1 MSWNSIVNYPKYL
14 KEKLN
19 LSTKIFRKQKT
30 SLYALLLLLFFLPIS
45 ILVVKKSTWLVPKAQ
60 TPNQSADPGNAY
72 DFIPDIIFGK
82 AGFGEIVPNQVTGN
96 RVFLPA
102 GITVD
107 RGTSPNRIYVWDSG
121 NSRIL
126 GFTSLGTCES
136 GANTGRPCTNN
147 LDCPSSVCQINSTKN
162 ADLVFGQ
169 PDLFHAACNG
179 DSTIKANPSAATLCS
194 QRHPNQISLIEGPE
208 PNNMAVDQNHNL
220 YVVDKWNNRAL
231 KYNDPFNPDKTEGK
245 GDNIADQVWGQ
256 PDFFSR
262 SCNRNEND
270 DCHIVANP
278 TSNSLCLD
286 CHNLNVINS
295 EFNSSGLDVEPDGSR
310 LWIADGANH
319 RVLRFPADS
328 GDADLVIG
336 QPDFSSR
343 NPNGCVS
350 YPNLPAEDALC
361 RPKVAKYSP
370 LTNQLYILDWAD
382 EINLFRILIYDPPF
396 TNNKMAPS
404 EIIYGGPTDQ
414 YRDLIVNQERSDWSY
429 HRLSRPL
436 GLALDPFAPSAFW
449 LTDNNHNRA
458 LYFQKIAG
466 KWQPT
471 KVLPQP
477 NLERIQKFGSF
488 NCSNLPEE
496 ERWRCFVN
504 PSGSAGIDSEGNIYL
519 ESNFHEQILRFSAPI
534 PTPLAEATG
543 DEGIG
548 YAAENVFLK
557 QQENASADQMVGIN
571 FIGPAG
577 IHTPNAAL
585 TVNYTGG
592 AKQLFVQDKFR
603 VLVWNDYTN
612 KVSNSPADYVLF
624 QNDFNSQLTNVNN
637 QANNWLVRQ
646 MVADSQGRIWMA
658 KESQGV
664 YVFQGPISTSP
675 ATPTIIPLTLNLKNS
690 SRPINLGLISGL
702 AYDENEDCLWVADA
716 DNYRVVRINHPL
728 DPNQRI
734 VDLVLGQPNLDSIK
748 PNRSKDDRS
757 DPQNCPNMQPDSFAS
772 LSKIYLDNFKNLYVV
787 DATHELAWCSN
798 NRLIEYDKTD
808 LTAKLEEGKVFLAD
822 NELVPKRVYG
832 RSGFTTSEKN
842 KYSDENKPNAPF
854 SISFTSDNRMLI
866 GAEGYGNKNYKRIYL
881 LNNPL
886 PNCQTSCRVD
896 EDYLELAPG
905 AIPQFGLSY
914 LIPLSVSQPDEVF
927 WDKSN
932 NLIVL
937 DHAWSRVLFFKT
949 PLPPAPTPT
958 NVPNCATVGRNC
970 TSVPCCTSQG
980 TVCTKITSSYYQCQ
994 IPGASSQ
1001 EGNQTPTDVPN
1012 CATVGRNCISTPCCA
1027 SQGTVCT
1034 PIVPNYSQC
1043 LVPTVATGTT
1053 TPTRVPTSSP
1063 TPTIIPTPNAPSP
1076 TSGPI
1081 SGPII
1086 KDFSSVADTFIY
1098 NSAASENSNFG
1109 SQGNLRTSFWSST
1122 DIRQSLI
1129 KFELSEIP
1137 VSANVTSAI
1146 LSLESVAWG
1155 GKGTT
1160 VSLYKLLQDWDEL
1173 TVTWKNKPNQD
1184 TLLLGSFNVTSLGK
1198 HQLNLTPIVQSWIN
1212 NPNTNK
1218 GLLLKIEVKGFDL
1231 YFASRENNNL
1241 TKRPKL
1247 TVTYT
1252 IP

>member
-1 MSWNSIVNYPKYL
+1 MSWNNKVNYF

-19 LSTKIFRKQKT
+19 LSTKIFQKQKT

-60 TPNQSADPGNAY
+60 TPNQSAGPGNAY
-72 DFIPDIIFGK
+72 DFVPDIIFGK
-82 AGFGEIVPNQVTGN
+82 AGLGEIVPNQVTGN

-126 GFTSLGTCES
+126 GFASLGTCES
-136 GANTGRPCTNN
+136 GVNAGQPCTNN

-169 PDLFHAACNG
+169 PDLFHASCNG

-194 QRHPNQISLIEGPE
+194 QRHPYQISLIEGPE

-231 KYNDPFNPDKTEGK
+231 KYNDPFSPDKTEGK
-245 GDNIADQVWGQ
+245 GDNIADRVWGQ

-262 SCNRNEND
+262 NCNRNEND

-286 CHNLNVINS
+286 CHNLNVLNS
-295 EFNSSGLDVEPDGSR
+295 EFNASGLDIEPDGSH
-310 LWIADGANH
+310 LWVADGANH
-319 RVLRFPADS
+319 RVLRFPIDS
-328 GDADLVIG
+328 GDSDLVIG
-336 QPDFSSR
+336 QSDFSSR
-343 NPNGCVS
+343 NPSGCIS
-350 YPNLPAEDALC
+350 YPNLPAEDTLC
-361 RPKVAKYSP
+361 RPKVARYSP

-404 EIIYGGPTDQ
+404 EIIYGGPTDL
-414 YRDLIVNQERSDWSY
+414 YRDLIINQERSSWSY
-429 HRLSRPL
+429 HRLNRPL
-436 GLALDPFAPSAFW
+436 GLALDPFTPSAFW

-477 NLERIQKFGSF
+477 NLERTILSGSI

-496 ERWRCFVN
+496 EKWRCLVN
-504 PSGSAGIDSEGNIYL
+504 PGGSAGIDSEGNIYL
-519 ESNFHEQILRFSAPI
+519 ESNAFEQILRFSAPI
-534 PTPLAEATG
+534 PTPLPGAIG
-543 DEGIG
+543 DEGVG
-548 YAAENVFLK
+548 HAAENVLLK
-557 QQENASADQMVGIN
+557 QQENASGQMGIN
-571 FIGPAG
+571 FVGPAG
-577 IHTPNAAL
+577 INTPHAAL
-585 TVNYTGG
+585 TVNYTNG

-603 VLVWNDYTN
+603 VLVWDDYTN

-624 QNDFNSQLTNVNN
+624 QNDFNSQLSYVNN
-637 QANNWLVRQ
+637 QANDGLVRQ
-646 MVADSQGRIWMA
+646 MIADSRGRIWMA
-658 KESQGV
+658 KENQGV
-664 YVFQGPISTSP
+664 YVFQGPIGLSP
-675 ATPTIIPLTLNLKNS
+675 TLPTVLPQTLPLKNS
-690 SRPINLGLISGL
+690 FNSSQQINLGPITGL
-702 AYDENEDCLWVADA
+702 AYDENEDYLWVADT

-734 VDLVLGQPNLDSIK
+734 VDLVLGQPDLDSIK

-798 NRLIEYDKTD
+798 NRLVEYDKAD
-808 LTAKLEEGKVFLAD
+808 LTAKLEQGKVFLAD
-822 NELVPKRVYG
+822 GELVPKRVYG
-832 RSGFTTSEKN
+832 RSGFTASEKN
-842 KYSDENKPNAPF
+842 KYSSQNKPNAPF

-886 PNCQTSCRVD
+886 PDCPTPCRVD
-896 EDYLELAPG
+896 DDYLELAPG
-905 AIPQFGLSY
+905 ATPQFGLSY
-914 LIPLSVSQPDEVF
+914 LIPLSVAQPDEVF

-937 DHAWSRVLFFKT
+937 DHAWSRALFFKT

-980 TVCTKITSSYYQCQ
+980 TVCTKITSSYYQCL
-994 IPGASSQ
+994 IPGGSSQ
-1001 EGNQTPTDVPN
+1001 EGSQTPTDVPN
-1012 CATVGRNCISTPCCA
+1012 CATIGRNCISTPCCT

-1034 PIVPNYSQC
+1034 PIAPNYSQC
-1043 LVPTVATGTT
+1043 LVPVAATPTP

-1063 TPTIIPTPNAPSP
+1063 TPTIIPTPDAPSP

-1081 SGPII
+1081 SGPIT
-1086 KDFSSVADTFIY
+1086 KDFDPLADTFIY
-1098 NSAASENSNFG
+1098 NSATSENSNFG

-1129 KFELSEIP
+1129 KFELPEIP
-1137 VSANVTSAI
+1137 VSANITSAI
-1146 LSLESVAWG
+1146 LSLESIAWG

-1160 VSLYKLLQDWDEL
+1160 VKLYQLLQDWDEL

-1184 TLLLGSFNVTSLGK
+1184 TVLMGSFNVTSLGK

-1218 GLLLKIEVKGFDL
+1218 GLLLKIEIKGFDL
-1231 YFASRENNNL
+1231 YFASRENGNL
-1241 TKRPKL
+1241 AKRPKL
-1247 TVTYT
+1247 TITYT